1 MWVSYWKTAWRSLR
15 SHALFSSINIL
26 GLASGMSVCLLV
38 LALVWDQVRYDRFHP
53 ERDRIVRVL
62 SQEVNSNGDAGSMRA
77 AAPAPLAPAMKD
89 EIPSIQQTTRIGQ
102 IRALVYTDREGIS
115 ADGLYAEPSFFDLF
129 GFELKE
135 GRDPR
140 GALRRPGQILLKED
154 LAEKLFGNG
163 PAIGKTVTIED
174 HTTFTVAGIVAEPPG
189 KTHLTFDMLAS
200 FRTLQDLPR
209 GSQVEDWR
217 NTSTFA
223 TYARIDDGASM
234 ANIESLLAGIADRQY
249 ARQETRIDFSI
260 QRLGAIALGPQLS
273 NEIAS
278 YSLSGRVVYVLVG
291 LALLVML
298 AAGFNYVSLSVAR
311 AMSRSQ
317 EIGVRKTTGA
327 GRGQIVMQLMTEAV
341 LLALMSLGLG
351 YVLLAWLLPAFNRL
365 RPLQMLGA
373 SVSPSHLFDPAL
385 VLIFVGFALLT
396 GLFAGVYPALRLS
409 RVQPARILAS
419 SPGGAAGGSSPRL
432 RTALASGQFALA
444 LVFVSVAALLA
455 GQVDF
460 MVETEYGF
468 EANNRLVVDIDG
480 RSIETLRSELAQAPA
495 VEAVTMTSSHP
506 VSGSRMGAQ
515 IERESADPLNVTT
528 YAIDTS
534 FPDVMG
540 LELAAGRSYPDHRG
554 ADSTSAVLVNEQT
567 IARLGYA
574 TPADAVGQTI
584 RFEGALHEVIGV
596 VRDYHYDFMT
606 SPIGPL
612 VLYTGPSRLSQA
624 IVQARPGQMQA
635 AASQVE
641 AIWSDLKPLH
651 EATVVP
657 LAEKV
662 YDNPMHQAMRD
673 ASSIVGV
680 VSLLAILISSLGLF
694 GTAVHMVERRRKEVG
709 VRKALG
715 ATQKALVWLLTRRY
729 VGLIAGTSLIALPI
743 AWLINRTWMQVFAYH
758 IPVSPWVLGACAL
771 GLGTVALAVVA
782 TQTYRAAGTEPS
794 VVLRTE

>member
-1 MWVSYWKTAWRSLR
+1 
-15 SHALFSSINIL
+15 
-26 GLASGMSVCLLV
+26 MSVCLLV
-38 LALVWDQVRYDRFHP
+38 LALVWDQVQYDRFHP

-62 SQEVNSNGDAGSMRA
+62 SQEVNPEGGAGSMRA
-77 AAPAPLAPAMKD
+77 AAPAPLAPAMED
-89 EIPSIQQTTRIGQ
+89 EIPSVQQTTRIGQ

-135 GRDPR
+135 GGDPR
-140 GALRRPGQILLKED
+140 VALRKPGQILLKEE
-154 LAEKLFGNG
+154 LAEKLFGDG

-189 KTHLTFDMLAS
+189 KTHLAFDMLAS
-200 FRTLQDLPR
+200 FRTLKDLPR

-217 NTSTFA
+217 NTWTFA
-223 TYARIDDGASM
+223 TYARIDDGASI

-249 ARQETRIDFSI
+249 AGQQTRIDFSI
-260 QRLGAIALGPQLS
+260 QRLGDIALGPQLS

-278 YSLSGRVVYVLVG
+278 YSLSGSVVYVLAG

-327 GRGQIVMQLMTEAV
+327 GSGQIVMQLMTEAV

-385 VLIFVGFALLT
+385 VSMFVGFALLT
-396 GLFAGVYPALRLS
+396 GLLAGLYPALRLS
-409 RVQPARILAS
+409 RVQPAQILAA
-419 SPGGAAGGSSPRL
+419 SPGGAAGGSSARL

-460 MVETEYGF
+460 MVDAEYGF
-468 EANNRLVVDIDG
+468 ETQNRLVVDIDG

-495 VEAVTMTSSHP
+495 VDAVTMTSSHP

-515 IERESADPLNVTT
+515 IERESADPVNVTT
-528 YAIDTS
+528 YAIDRS

-554 ADSTSAVLVNEQT
+554 TDSTSAVLVNEQT

-574 TPADAVGQTI
+574 TPAAAVGQTI

-624 IVQARPGQMQA
+624 IVHARPGQMQA

-651 EATVVP
+651 EATVTP

-662 YDNPMHQAMRD
+662 YENPMHRAMRD

-694 GTAVHMVERRRKEVG
+694 GTAVHTVERRRKEVG

-729 VGLIAGTSLIALPI
+729 VVLVAGTSLIALPI
-743 AWLINRTWMQVFAYH
+743 AWLVNRTWMQVFAYRV
-758 IPVSPWVLGACAL
+758 PVSPWLLGACAL

-782 TQTYRAAGTEPS
+782 TQTYRAAGTDPS